1 MRRMLWMV
9 VIGVAAVGLLGCEV
23 GIAGSGLSVN
33 FGRQADELFQWEGR
47 LAGGQLVETKGINGS
62 VEANRSTNGLVEV
75 SAERRGR
82 RSDPDVRIEVVE
94 HAGGVTVCAVY
105 PREGNVCLPGDE
117 GRISARRNDVKV
129 TFTVAVPE
137 SVDFTVR
144 TVNGSVKAADL
155 SDDVRVHTVNGSVDG
170 STDGHVRAKTVN
182 GSIKASMGQADWD
195 GTAALETV
203 NGSVTIWLP
212 DAADV
217 DLQVRTTNGSIKS
230 DLEMSNV
237 DARRRRLDA
246 RLGDGGR
253 DLRVKTVNGSV
264 RIRRSN

>member
-23 GIAGSGLSVN
+23 RIAGSGLSVN

-47 LAGGQLVETKGINGS
+47 LAAGQLIETKGINGS
-62 VEANRSTNGLVEV
+62 VEANRSTNGLIEV

-82 RSDPDVRIEVVE
+82 RSDPDVRIEIVE
-94 HAGGVTVCAVY
+94 PAGGVTVCAVY

-137 SVDFTVR
+137 SVDFTAR

-155 SDDVRVHTVNGSVDG
+155 SDDVRVHTVNGSV
-170 STDGHVRAKTVN
+170 
-182 GSIKASMGQADWD
+182 
-195 GTAALETV
+195 
-203 NGSVTIWLP
+203 TIWLP

-217 DLQVRTTNGSIKS
+217 DLQVRTTHGSIKS

-237 DARRRRLDA
+237 DAHRRRLDA

-253 DLRVKTVNGSV
+253 DLPVKTVNGSV